1 MQIKNHE
8 DVNNGDIGYI
18 TDISKVGNDTTIS
31 IDFGSGKIKE
41 YGINE
46 VTNPV
51 RIITTT
57 AKVMNGSSPVVSVKT
72 KEPIPKELNFKC
84 MEEINKVEV
93 QAPVKIG
100 DIIIENILNYM
111 VFKNL
116 LCYNLNHNN

>member
-1 MQIKNHE
+1 MERQLVCICCPNGCHLKV
-8 DVNNGDIGYI
+8 DIDNN
-18 TDISKVGNDTTIS
+18 SVSGNKCAR
-31 IDFGSGKIKE
+31 GKE

-57 AKVMNGSSPVVSVKT
+57 AKVVNGSSPVVSVKT

-100 DIIIENILNYM
+100 DIIIENILNTG
-111 VFKNL
+111 VNIVATKNVKAV
-116 LCYNLNHNN
+116 